1 MYRLL
6 SALMK
11 VHLIH
16 QAGFEITRP
25 VFVQVLKDNF
35 TVMKDNSP
43 VFF

>member
-1 MYRLL
+1 MYRIL

-11 VHLIH
+11 VHPIH

-25 VFVQVLKDNF
+25 VFAQVLKDNF
-35 TVMKDNSP
+35 SVMKDNSP